1 MSVLAE
7 LIAVLQTDRGFK
19 NTALDF
25 TTPLT
30 QTHTCDF
37 SQQRLALRACDA
49 FVVYLIL
56 LYPKFLP
63 KFSLTSLQLGKCT
76 ISL

>member
-25 TTPLT
+25 TTPLIH
-30 QTHTCDF
+30 THTCDF
-37 SQQRLALRACDA
+37 SQQHLALRARNA
-49 FVVYLIL
+49 FLVSFPHTKNLDFF
-56 LYPKFLP
+56 LYKIFTVIPEGP
-63 KFSLTSLQLGKCT
+63 EH
-76 ISL
+76 